1 MNLGIFRLK
10 SALNATVRITKYGC
24 DHAHGRGHDHG
35 HEGGG
40 DDPANW
46 HA

>member
-10 SALNATVRITKYGC
+10 SALNAIAMITTFGC
-24 DHAHGRGHDHG
+24 DHDHG
-35 HEGGG
+35 HDGG
-40 DDPANW
+40 DDPANL